1 MNGQK
6 SSRVDLVEKKIKALT
21 NVMQG
26 IMDDM
31 AQMKHLSIGTL
42 ETIKL
47 MPDYDEALDKL
58 KEKIKYD
65 EDFNVLK
72 EHMKKEK
79 EDDVSN

>member
-6 SSRVDLVEKKIKALT
+6 QSRVDLVEKKIKALT

-26 IMDDM
+26 IMNDI
-31 AQMKHLSIGTL
+31 AQMKDLSIGTL

-58 KEKIKYD
+58 KE
-65 EDFNVLK
+65 NLSGVVLYILYSYEGHQRK
-72 EHMKKEK
+72 QR
-79 EDDVSN
+79 

>member
-6 SSRVDLVEKKIKALT
+6 QSRVDLVEKKIKALT

-26 IMDDM
+26 IMNDM
-31 AQMKHLSIGTL
+31 AQMKDLSIGTF

-58 KEKIKYD
+58 KE
-65 EDFNVLK
+65 NL
-72 EHMKKEK
+72 KKEEE
-79 EDDVSN
+79 EDDTSN

>member
-6 SSRVDLVEKKIKALT
+6 QSRVDLVEKKIKALT

-26 IMDDM
+26 IMNDI
-31 AQMKHLSIGTL
+31 AQMKDLSIGTF

-58 KEKIKYD
+58 KE
-65 EDFNVLK
+65 NL
-72 EHMKKEK
+72 KKE
-79 EDDVSN
+79 EDDTSN